1 MKKPLPLLFLCGSGI
16 DSEGTSQGLF
26 EGVESNN
33 IGINMQ
39 ETRVTILK
47 GIAYLNI

>member
-1 MKKPLPLLFLCGSGI
+1 MCSSGI
-16 DSEGTSQGLF
+16 DSEGIAQELF

-33 IGINMQ
+33 IGINVQ